1 MAVTISNSPVHSDC
15 KISYPYGVTDSGY
28 KCGWHTGVDLVPY
41 GTTENNPWLYPTFDG
56 EVVVV
61 HTNPNNALGIYILI
75 KDTQNRYWRYCH
87 LMTGTVQVTTGQQ
100 VTTANPLARMDSTGN
115 VSGRHLHLE
124 CSTTQNWQCSTF
136 VNPCTILGIPNIDDT
151 VIHYDGTVP
160 PIPPE
165 PPTPT
170 GDTRKSKFPWA
181 IYSRKLRQK
190 Y

>member
-1 MAVTISNSPVHSDC
+1 
-15 KISYPYGVTDSGY
+15 
-28 KCGWHTGVDLVPY
+28 
-41 GTTENNPWLYPTFDG
+41 
-56 EVVVV
+56 
-61 HTNPNNALGIYILI
+61 
-75 KDTQNRYWRYCH
+75 
-87 LMTGTVQVTTGQQ
+87 MTGTVQVTTGQQ

-115 VSGRHLHLE
+115 VTGRHLHLE
-124 CSTTQNWQCSTF
+124 CSTTQSWQCSTF
-136 VNPCTILGIPNIDDT
+136 LNPCTILGIPNIDDT

-170 GDTRKSKFPWA
+170 GETKKSKFPWA